1 MKIHKIYKQIVEPSI
16 ESHLSKSR
24 SRGKVVHHY
33 NCLPCCWFSLASFS
47 PPLLPLTR
55 SLPSPSLLFSS
66 FFFTLAL
73 SPTRVARLPRRV
85 LCPSPRHT
93 PTPPPLHPLPSG
105 ELRDCFNTPDGQNCD
120 PVPTTVGIYRRDL
133 NRVFRSRLEPARAH
147 CALPKERTFLSLLFL
162 LRKDRLS

>member
-93 PTPPPLHPLPSG
+93 PTPPPLHPWRAESLGIVLIPPMG
-105 ELRDCFNTPDGQNCD
+105 R
-120 PVPTTVGIYRRDL
+120 TVTQFQRRWEYID
-133 NRVFRSRLEPARAH
+133 A
-147 CALPKERTFLSLLFL
+147 T
-162 LRKDRLS
+162 

>member
-1 MKIHKIYKQIVEPSI
+1 MYKRIVEKHPSI

-55 SLPSPSLLFSS
+55 PLPSPSLLFSS
-66 FFFTLAL
+66 FFFHPCSFSYACR
-73 SPTRVARLPRRV
+73 SP
-85 LCPSPRHT
+85 PSPCSLPLPSAHAH
-93 PTPPPLHPLPSG
+93 PSTPPPLPSG

-133 NRVFRSRLEPARAH
+133 SRVFRSRLEPARAH
-147 CALPKERTFLSLLFL
+147 YALPKERTFLSLLFL